1 MLERKEEE
9 EGGLRALADAAS
21 TGFVLRSPKER
32 EDAVAASVVV
42 CVDAVAW

>member
-21 TGFVLRSPKER
+21 TGFVLRSKER
-32 EDAVAASVVV
+32 EDAVVASVLV